1 MTQAEIETEL
11 LALRSELNEQATR
24 AKSREIEWRRLG
36 LVAKGSSVLASL
48 NRPGVHHFES
58 DDLENPLQWQFS
70 RPARYDEYIYDLT
83 CRSPDANRPGFAQV
97 AATGYRTILTG
108 RVVGGL
114 GSK

>member
-48 NRPGVHHFES
+48 
-58 DDLENPLQWQFS
+58 
-70 RPARYDEYIYDLT
+70 T
-83 CRSPDANRPGFAQV
+83 
-97 AATGYRTILTG
+97 
-108 RVVGGL
+108 GL
-114 GSK
+114 GFIISNLMISKTPSNGNFHDQLVMMSIFMILLAVPLMLIGQALHKSPQLVIGRS